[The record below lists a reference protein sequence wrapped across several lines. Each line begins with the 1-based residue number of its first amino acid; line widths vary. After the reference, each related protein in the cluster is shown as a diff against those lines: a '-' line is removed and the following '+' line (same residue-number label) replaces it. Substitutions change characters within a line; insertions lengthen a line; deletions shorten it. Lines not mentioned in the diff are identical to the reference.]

1 MYKITLSF
9 AVVCIFPLFTNNLF
23 PQPINPIS
31 ITQKKKYLK
40 SRKVDVEI
48 ANNSIIEKNILK
60 KYETLEQKDQVILD
74 EENIDIEIIQN
85 DYVNI
90 QDEVIRHKVD
100 KLALDIYAY
109 LIRQE

>member
-1 MYKITLSF
+1 MFKQDKPT
-9 AVVCIFPLFTNNLF
+9 
-23 PQPINPIS
+23 IS
-31 ITQKKKYLK
+31 IIVPVYNTSIYL
-40 SRKVDVEI
+40 EQCL
-48 ANNSIIEKNILK
+48 NSIHNQSFKDYEVICVDDGSSDNSLHILK

-109 LIRQE
+109 LIR